1 MSKAEPSNNI
11 CTPTDNNNVRPISVK
26 ANQAI
31 ARNGIVE
38 QVAFDEQLTETTV
51 EETVSRYLVQN
62 IRAISDS
69 LRDLFP

>member
-1 MSKAEPSNNI
+1 M
-11 CTPTDNNNVRPISVK
+11 K

-38 QVAFDEQLTETTV
+38 QVAFDEQLTEITV